1 MSTDYGHRAALEY
14 AVRSKEQHGIQL
26 NGRCGYCRTIWPCE
40 PFWVAHH
47 AVLRLSVATANTAAD
62 MKALEW
68 RLFAR
73 GSGEPV
79 NVGDTV
85 TSRHGNTGKV
95 TAVEPPVWPDFVGKV
110 RVDSGDIA
118 YFVEV
123 FDLEF
128 RQI

>member
-1 MSTDYGHRAALEY
+1 VWILPDDL
-14 AVRSKEQHGIQL
+14 AVR
-26 NGRCGYCRTIWPCE
+26 
-40 PFWVAHH
+40 
-47 AVLRLSVATANTAAD
+47 AVLGRPPRGAAAERATTNTAAD
-62 MKALEW
+62 MKTLEW

-73 GSGEPV
+73 GTGEPV

-85 TSRHGNTGKV
+85 TSRHGKTGKV